1 MIFLIALFTIMYLIV
16 SYTSIY
22 HFKMNI
28 LNILRII
35 LGLGYCFFIYTSV
48 MHIPEN
54 MKYWITLLAICL
66 LMNIEIAA
74 YKYKFNDSKAKRIL
88 DIFSLVIALM
98 VIVITAIYI

>member
-1 MIFLIALFTIMYLIV
+1 MILLITLFTLMYLIV

-28 LNILRII
+28 LSILRIL

-48 MHIPEN
+48 MHIPGN
-54 MKYWITLLAICL
+54 MKYWITLLAVCL
-66 LMNIEIAA
+66 LMNIEISA
-74 YKYKFNDSKAKRIL
+74 YKHTLNDPKAKRIL
-88 DIFSLVIALM
+88 DIFSLIIALM